1 MAQTLLEAWRAFR
14 DERSVTLS
22 PSTLSTDYRSVERY
36 LERCPVQNL
45 EQGRAALTWVL
56 KEAPPNT
63 GLRVSGLLKT
73 LYRWAAAPDVA
84 LVSHNPV
91 ASFKLPKRPTRHEEV
106 QVIPN
111 NEIPLVLAALSRR
124 LRKGIRPPWHKIAEY
139 MLQTGMR
146 TGEAFATHVD
156 DVQGDRVLVHANHT
170 VYHGLKTTTKTG
182 RKRWVPLNEVA
193 LGILGEL
200 QPGPD
205 GRFFPWSRT
214 AFQSFFSDRMQKVHN
229 RGIIGALYRPYDLR
243 HTAISRWLEAGVPV
257 ATAASWAGNSSGV
270 IWAHYAG
277 SSNDYEMPVL

>member
-1 MAQTLLEAWRAFR
+1 MAQTLLETWRAFR

-22 PSTLSTDYRSVERY
+22 PSTLSTDYRAVERY
-36 LERCPVQNL
+36 LERCPIQDL
-45 EQGRAALTWVL
+45 EQGRAAITWVL
-56 KEAPPNT
+56 KNAPPST
-63 GLRVSGLLKT
+63 GLRVGGFLKT

-84 LVSHNPV
+84 LITTNPV
-91 ASFKLPKRPTRHEEV
+91 ASFRMPKRQVRHDEI
-106 QVIPN
+106 QVIPA

-124 LRKGIRPPWHKIAEY
+124 LRTGTKTPWHKVAEY

-170 VYHGLKTTTKTG
+170 VHHGLKSTTKTG
-182 RKRWVPLNEVA
+182 RQRWVPLNDVA
-193 LGILGEL
+193 RGILGEL

-214 AFQSFFSDRMQKVHN
+214 AFQSFFADRMQKVHN
-229 RGIIGALYRPYDLR
+229 RGLVAAAYRPYDLR
-243 HTAISRWLEAGVPV
+243 HTAISRWLESGVPV

-277 SSNDYEMPVL
+277 STGDYAMPVL